1 MLDIRLL
8 GSGGGLPMPDK
19 YLSSILLGYKGRKI
33 LIDCGEGT
41 QVAMRKFHTG
51 FKTLDI
57 ICISHIHGDHL
68 FGLPGLLS
76 TLGNSE
82 RIDPITIIGP
92 PGIYD
97 AVKGLTLTITLPY
110 DLKIIEIEEDRL
122 EIVFRKN
129 GLIISSD
136 SKKKGD
142 ISLSTIEL
150 DHSAKCLGYS
160 FHINRRPAFLRDKAI
175 DLGIPQKLWA
185 RLQGG
190 EDMDYEGKLY
200 HHKLVLGD
208 ERPGIKVSITTDT
221 RPTQDIPEFIKDSD
235 LFICEGTYGDN
246 GDQDKAIVNKHMT
259 FEEAAILAK
268 KGHVD
273 KLLLTHFS
281 PAIGNPMDY
290 IENAKSVFE
299 NTELA
304 YDGFKYTLKFE
315 D

>member
-1 MLDIRLL
+1 MLDITIL
-8 GSGGGLPMPDK
+8 GSGGGLPMPDR
-19 YLSSILLGYKGRKI
+19 YLSSIILAYKGRKI
-33 LIDCGEGT
+33 LIDCGEGS

-57 ICISHIHGDHL
+57 ILITHIHGDHL

-76 TLGNSE
+76 TIGNSE

-97 AVKGLTLTITLPY
+97 AAKGLTLTITLPY
-110 DLKIIEIEEDRL
+110 DLKIIEIEESRL
-122 EIVFRKN
+122 EIVSGKN

-136 SKKKGD
+136 SEKKGD

-160 FHINRRPAFLRDKAI
+160 FHINRRPAFLSDKAI

-185 RLQGG
+185 RLQNG
-190 EDMDYEGKLY
+190 EDIEYEDKVY
-200 HHKLVLGD
+200 KHRLVLGD

-221 RPTQDIPEFIKDSD
+221 RPTEDIPEFIKDSD
-235 LFICEGTYGDN
+235 FFICEGTYGDN
-246 GDQDKAIVNKHMT
+246 QDQDKAIVNKHMT

-281 PAIGNPMDY
+281 PAVDNPMDY
-290 IENAKSVFE
+290 LENVKSVFE

-304 YDGFKYTLKFE
+304 YDGLKYTLKFE